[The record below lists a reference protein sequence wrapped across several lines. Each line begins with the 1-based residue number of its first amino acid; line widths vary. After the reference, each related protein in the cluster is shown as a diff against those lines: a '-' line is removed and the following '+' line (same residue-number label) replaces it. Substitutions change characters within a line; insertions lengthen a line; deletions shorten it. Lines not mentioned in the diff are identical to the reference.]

1 MLEIIA
7 AAARWFQLAANLIL
21 LGSCVF
27 LVVAGA
33 DKSTYTEQWVERLER
48 LFPKLAISIV
58 IGLIV
63 ILAATIGLVTGEIDN
78 ILQLEIWIDFIS
90 NTRTGQIWGFHV
102 ASAILLTV
110 TVLYLLKKTRTRWRY
125 IVCAL
130 MAMLPLVVGAMVSH
144 VAAEGLTV
152 LSFLP
157 YALHIILA
165 GVWLGGLPALL
176 LLKYTYV
183 KQVKSK
189 KSSLQDV
196 GILKRFSAMALP
208 VMSFIII
215 TGIVVGDHIFD
226 GDYAA
231 LVASPYGWLLNT
243 KLLLLCIVLII
254 ASSVRSYWLP
264 LFSNSQNSQE
274 TQKSAIGM
282 RKWVRIEFLFAMLLV
297 LVATILA
304 NNTTPAKHVVIEE
317 WPFPFRFSI
326 IATWG
331 AENVA
336 LQVWS
341 GIAIAV
347 LAVCVLY
354 FGRVA
359 NWSMKRLVTIPAV
372 LIISGM
378 AVALPPLTIEAYPE
392 TYKKPP
398 VPFDA
403 ISISYGAELYSE
415 YCIDCHG
422 HQGKGNGIKART
434 LSTIVPDMLTEPHT
448 VEHTPGDFYHWITF
462 GMKNTDMPGYAD
474 KLSEEERWDLVNY
487 VYALSRGYQARILS
501 PEIIPNRA
509 NVQPPLFSFATHD
522 GTRGILQDFRDQK
535 SVLLVIFTW
544 PQSADRIGQLKQNY
558 EKLNAQDIAILAV
571 PAKKLSSE
579 ELVEISQDSPSPFPL
594 VTQGAEE
601 IVQSYAL
608 SRRTLSH
615 PDLLGRGSVPDHMEF
630 LIDRNGYL
638 RARWIPSAEESGW
651 SDIEL
656 LLEQA
661 KLLNKENL
669 SISAAHEFIR

>member
-1 MLEIIA
+1 MLEVIA

-27 LVVAGA
+27 LVIVGA
-33 DKSTYTEQWVERLER
+33 DKRPYTAQWVERLER

-58 IGLIV
+58 IGLVI
-63 ILAATIGLVTGEIDN
+63 ILAATIGQVTGEIGN
-78 ILQLEIWIDFIS
+78 ILQLNIWFDFIS
-90 NTRTGQIWGFHV
+90 NTRTGQIWAGHV
-102 ASAILLTV
+102 ISAILLTLAV
-110 TVLYLLKKTRTRWRY
+110 IYLLKNIRTRGRY
-125 IVCAL
+125 VVCAL
-130 MAMLPLVVGAMVSH
+130 MAIFPLIADAMVSH
-144 VAAEGLTV
+144 VAAEGLSIA
-152 LSFLP
+152 SFVP

-176 LLKYTYV
+176 LLKYEYV

-189 KSSLQDV
+189 KTSLQDIR
-196 GILKRFSAMALP
+196 ILKRFSAMALP
-208 VMSFIII
+208 VMLFIVI

-231 LVASPYGWLLNT
+231 LVATPYGWLLNV
-243 KLLLLCIVLII
+243 KILLLCIILII

-274 TQKSAIGM
+274 TQKSAAGM
-282 RKWVRIEFLFAMLLV
+282 RKWVRVEFLLAILLV

-304 NNTTPAKHVVIEE
+304 NNTTPAKHVIIEE
-317 WPFPFRFSI
+317 WPFSFRFSI

-331 AENVA
+331 TENVA
-336 LQVWS
+336 IQVWS
-341 GIAIAV
+341 GIAIVV
-347 LAVCVLY
+347 LALCVLY

-359 NWSMKRLVTIPAV
+359 NWGMKRLVAIPVA

-378 AVALPPLTIEAYPE
+378 AVALPPLVIEAYPE
-392 TYKKPP
+392 TYQKPP

-434 LSTIVPDMLTEPHT
+434 LSTVVPDMLTEPHT

-487 VYALSRGYQARILS
+487 VYALSRGYQTRILS
-501 PEIIPNRA
+501 PEIIPNRT
-509 NVQPPLFSFATHD
+509 NVQPPVFSYAAHD
-522 GTRGILQDFRDQK
+522 GTRGVLQDFRGKK

-544 PQSADRIGQLKQNY
+544 PQSADRIEQLKQNF
-558 EKLNAQDIAILAV
+558 EKLNALDIAVLAV
-571 PAKKLSSE
+571 PAKKLAPE
-579 ELVEISQDSPSPFPL
+579 ELVEITQGLLFPV
-594 VTQGAEE
+594 VTQGGEE
-601 IVQSYAL
+601 IAQSYAL

-615 PDLLGRGSVPDHMEF
+615 PDLLGRGSVPNHMEF

-638 RARWIPSAEESGW
+638 RARWIPSTEEPGW
-651 SDIEL
+651 DDIEL
-656 LLEQA
+656 LVEQA
-661 KLLNKENL
+661 ELLNKENL
-669 SISAAHEFIR
+669 SVSAAHEYIR